1 MGVQGQPKKSLKEII
16 AEEYRKCALDPIYFM
31 KKYCI
36 IQHPVRG
43 KIPFHLFPF
52 QEDCLT
58 DFKENRLNIILKSR
72 QLGLST
78 LSAGFI
84 LWKML
89 FNQDFNALV
98 IATKITVAKGD
109 GIGPEIMD
117 ATLEIILEAGAKIEI
132 EEIEVGEKV
141 YLSGN
146 TSGIAA
152 SSWDIIRRNKIFLKR
167 II

>member
-1 MGVQGQPKKSLKEII
+1 MGVQGQPKKTLKEII

-31 KKYCI
+31 KKYCV

-78 LSAGFI
+78 LGQRLLRTRTS
-84 LWKML
+84 LETSYS
-89 FNQDFNALV
+89 
-98 IATKITVAKGD
+98 IASGHRTGLQQQYIT
-109 GIGPEIMD
+109 P
-117 ATLEIILEAGAKIEI
+117 LH
-132 EEIEVGEKV
+132 
-141 YLSGN
+141 
-146 TSGIAA
+146 
-152 SSWDIIRRNKIFLKR
+152 R
-167 II
+167 

>member
-58 DFKENRLNIILKSR
+58 DFKDNRLMFGKNYIYDD
-72 QLGLST
+72 
-78 LSAGFI
+78 
-84 LWKML
+84 
-89 FNQDFNALV
+89 N
-98 IATKITVAKGD
+98 
-109 GIGPEIMD
+109 GI
-117 ATLEIILEAGAKIEI
+117 
-132 EEIEVGEKV
+132 
-141 YLSGN
+141 
-146 TSGIAA
+146 
-152 SSWDIIRRNKIFLKR
+152 LKR
-167 II
+167 IEIYKNGGYVGDAQIED